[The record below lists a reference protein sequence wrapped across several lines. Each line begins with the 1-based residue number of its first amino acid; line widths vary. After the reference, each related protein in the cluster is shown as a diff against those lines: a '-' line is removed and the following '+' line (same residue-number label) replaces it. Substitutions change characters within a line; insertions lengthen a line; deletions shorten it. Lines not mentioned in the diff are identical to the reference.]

1 MHVECKKG
9 GLGQE
14 TQWASSSH
22 TEIQGKYD
30 MFLKYY
36 PKRQQPAEKAPK
48 PKNNLKLV
56 FLSSDI
62 KDNFKTHIRSIDI
75 SYVIYFNAAVYEWL
89 QEAHSADMEE
99 VVDLSLKLYLFK
111 QANDSEDCLILS
123 WQNRPGGNHTLCP

>member
-1 MHVECKKG
+1 M
-9 GLGQE
+9 L
-14 TQWASSSH
+14 
-22 TEIQGKYD
+22 
-30 MFLKYY
+30 LKYY
-36 PKRQQPAEKAPK
+36 PKRQQPGEKALK

-62 KDNFKTHIRSIDI
+62 KDNFKTHIHSIDI

-99 VVDLSLKLYLFK
+99 VVDLSLKLYFFE

-123 WQNRPGGNHTLCP
+123 WQNRPGGNHTLYP